1 MKAYIYFIINQI
13 TKERYVGQTTNFS
26 RRKAEHLNKL
36 KDNTHL
42 NPKLQS
48 SVNKYGIENFIFEK
62 IIFEDISKEELNQQ
76 EIHFIN
82 LFNSFNNGFNLTTGG
97 TGGNTRSKLNFDQF
111 CFAYF
116 GNKAFDGMTN
126 QTAQYLDC
134 DSSTISTIKR
144 EQGYDEFRQRANL
157 LPIKTQEAFLSQFK
171 QIFLLDIYKPWTKQK
186 TLDNDITL
194 KIMCVVSSFGRG
206 IEQTIIQHFHLSKG
220 FIFHLMTGNGRI
232 EVKTQYSQL
241 TQNEIEE
248 IGHKYFQEWNLQ
260 QYTKLSI
267 KPIYQNLFD
276 RY

>member
-76 EIHFIN
+76 EIHFID

-248 IGHKYFQEWNLQ
+248 IGHKYFLEWNLQ
-260 QYTKLSI
+260 QYSKLTI